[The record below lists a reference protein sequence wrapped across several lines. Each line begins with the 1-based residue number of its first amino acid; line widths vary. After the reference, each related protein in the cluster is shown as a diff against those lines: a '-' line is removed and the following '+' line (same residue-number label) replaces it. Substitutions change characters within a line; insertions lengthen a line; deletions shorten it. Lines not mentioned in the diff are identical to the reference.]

1 MAAGATYEPIATTT
15 LGSSSTDVE
24 FNTISSAYTDLV
36 LVIDGKDTTSTYSP
50 YIQFNG
56 DTTTNYSITNLYGD
70 GSSAASNRSSSTS
83 TPYLGSL
90 GTSRGNMIIQ
100 IQNYANTTTYKT
112 ALVRINAA
120 NFRTYA
126 SVVLWRKSPE
136 AINRVNIKM
145 EASGNFATGSTFT
158 LYGIAAA

>member
-1 MAAGATYEPIATTT
+1 
-15 LGSSSTDVE
+15 
-24 FNTISSAYTDLV
+24 
-36 LVIDGKDTTSTYSP
+36 
-50 YIQFNG
+50 
-56 DTTTNYSITNLYGD
+56 
-70 GSSAASNRSSSTS
+70 
-83 TPYLGSL
+83 
-90 GTSRGNMIIQ
+90 MIIQ

-112 ALVRINAA
+112 ALVRINATD
-120 NFRTYA
+120 FRTYA

>member
-1 MAAGATYEPIATTT
+1 MAAGPTYTPIATTT
-15 LGSSSTDVE
+15 LGSTSTDVE
-24 FNTISSAYTDLV
+24 FNTISSSYTDLI

-56 DTTTNYSITNLYGD
+56 DTTTNYSITNLYGT
-70 GSSAASNRSSSTS
+70 GSAAASSRSSSTS

-100 IQNYANTTTYKT
+100 IQNYSNTTTYKT

-120 NFRTYA
+120 DFRTYA
-126 SVVLWRKSPE
+126 SVVLWRKTPE
-136 AINRVNIKM
+136 AINRINIKV
-145 EASGNFATGSTFT
+145 ESGGNFAIGSTFT
-158 LYGIAAA
+158 LYGITAA